1 MTFIIGTP
9 HTHNAGYFLNDDTP
23 SGGKKAQ
30 ADIQTCPHC
39 QAVIKLQEWKRVEDG
54 KMNGGYCMKCSAP
67 VCGECNLAMQTEGCV
82 PFIARLERDLDMTVK
97 LKQYMKLAGL
107 EPPPIFTGLIRP

>member
-1 MTFIIGTP
+1 M
-9 HTHNAGYFLNDDTP
+9 NDDRT
-23 SGGKKAQ
+23 SGGQKAE

-54 KMNGGYCMKCSAP
+54 KMNGGFCMKCNEP
-67 VCGECNLAMQTEGCV
+67 MCGPCNHTMQTEGCH
-82 PFIARLERDLDMTVK
+82 PLPRARLDREFDATVK

-107 EPPPIFTGLIRP
+107 DEPPPIFTGLIRP